1 MSGQERDWFAKE
13 FAETEENSRKEIQ
26 YMKRHVPQVF
36 AEWQNLK
43 SAETAMESAKRRL
56 EVAKNAWEAL

>member
-1 MSGQERDWFAKE
+1 MSGQERDRFVKE
-13 FAETEENSRKEIQ
+13 FAEAKENARKEIQ

-43 SAETAMESAKRRL
+43 SAETAMEGAKRRL
-56 EVAKNAWEAL
+56 EVAKNIWEAL